1 MKTLPTCKNGCQ
13 RPPITAISSEHHC
26 RSVLAIRQTVPDE
39 AALSGRELSPALTVA
54 KSAGHSPVIMGVQ
67 TIRYIRAIRAVRA
80 THMLM
85 VLGAMHN
92 IMATRAIWAVRDTHN
107 LRVIMATGGYG
118 AICSMISHWYYPA
131 PASSPARSGRHGGFA
146 AGQMGSGQMR
156 S

>member
-1 MKTLPTCKNGCQ
+1 M
-13 RPPITAISSEHHC
+13 A
-26 RSVLAIRQTVPDE
+26 
-39 AALSGRELSPALTVA
+39 
-54 KSAGHSPVIMGVQ
+54 
-67 TIRYIRAIRAVRA
+67 
-80 THMLM
+80 
-85 VLGAMHN
+85 LGAMHN

-131 PASSPARSGRHGGFA
+131 PASSPARSGRLGGFA

>member
-54 KSAGHSPVIMGVQ
+54 KSAGHNPVIMGVQ
-67 TIRYIRAIRAVRA
+67 TIRYIRAIMAVRA

-92 IMATRAIWAVRDTHN
+92 IMATRAIWAVRGH
-107 LRVIMATGGYG
+107 
-118 AICSMISHWYYPA
+118 S
-131 PASSPARSGRHGGFA
+131 
-146 AGQMGSGQMR
+146 
-156 S
+156 

>member
-54 KSAGHSPVIMGVQ
+54 KSAGHNPVIMGVQ
-67 TIRYIRAIRAVRA
+67 TIRYIRAIMAVRA

-85 VLGAMHN
+85 ALGAMHN

-131 PASSPARSGRHGGFA
+131 PASSPARSGRHGGFT

>member
-54 KSAGHSPVIMGVQ
+54 KSAGHNPVNMGVQ
-67 TIRYIRAIRAVRA
+67 TIRYIRAIRA

-85 VLGAMHN
+85 ALGTMHN
-92 IMATRAIWAVRDTHN
+92 IMA
-107 LRVIMATGGYG
+107 IMA
-118 AICSMISHWYYPA
+118 I
-131 PASSPARSGRHGGFA
+131 
-146 AGQMGSGQMR
+146 
-156 S
+156 